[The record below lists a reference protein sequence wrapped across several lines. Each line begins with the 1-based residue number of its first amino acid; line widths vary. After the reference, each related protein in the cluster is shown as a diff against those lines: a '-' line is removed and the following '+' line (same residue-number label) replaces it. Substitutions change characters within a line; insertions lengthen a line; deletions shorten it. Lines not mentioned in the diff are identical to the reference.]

1 MANRWL
7 CHTYA
12 QYIERGGTD
21 GAGWPGELCCL
32 EGGVDRDDAVA
43 GQGSGSRGIT
53 VNAVAPGYIETAMT
67 AVMDE
72 KQHSAIMATIPLG
85 RAGTDVEIAES
96 VAFLSIGG
104 CWIHHRARAGCERG
118 DVHGAKFSCPHGHTL
133 LQEQQTRN
141 LFSKRCGEVTHAR
154 FVARRLTSGD
164 GLSKSNL
171 APKNGTQTAPNQVKT
186 AKHCTGQAAS
196 GINHGPSIALTAGE
210 SSGWGFWCSLYC
222 CPRGRS
228 KGADPLK
235 RFPCRSLGQKFGT
248 GISEW
253 VG

>member
-7 CHTYA
+7 CHIYA
-12 QYIERGGTD
+12 QYNERGGTD

-72 KQHSAIMATIPLG
+72 KQRSAIMATIPLG
-85 RAGTDVEIAES
+85 RAGTDVEIAEL

-118 DVHGAKFSCPHGHTL
+118 MFMGRSFPAHPAAFC
-133 LQEQQTRN
+133 
-141 LFSKRCGEVTHAR
+141 
-154 FVARRLTSGD
+154 
-164 GLSKSNL
+164 SKSRKP
-171 APKNGTQTAPNQVKT
+171 AI
-186 AKHCTGQAAS
+186 CSAS
-196 GINHGPSIALTAGE
+196 AVERLHMLGLWHGG
-210 SSGWGFWCSLYC
+210 
-222 CPRGRS
+222 
-228 KGADPLK
+228 
-235 RFPCRSLGQKFGT
+235 
-248 GISEW
+248 
-253 VG
+253 